1 MTGRVKH
8 TKDQNDSIDL
18 VFLSHPAY
26 PSSLFSL
33 WWPSNGGDGDGWKA
47 SWWMYLVVAPPLSLL
62 IPLIWPWLRNGECME
77 VAEDIEYSGIRMQNW
92 VLSNFGYQYILWPF
106 RSLVA
111 VPRLELKVCKSLFLN
126 LCSLDLF
133 LGPFGPP
140 LR

>member
-33 WWPSNGGDGDGWKA
+33 WWPSNGGDGWKA
-47 SWWMYLVVAPPLSLL
+47 SWWMYLVAPPLSLL

-111 VPRLELKVCKSLFLN
+111 VPRLEFKGSQVFVFGSPVGGR
-126 LCSLDLF
+126 LDF
-133 LGPFGPP
+133 SEKTK
-140 LR
+140 RR

>member
-1 MTGRVKH
+1 
-8 TKDQNDSIDL
+8 
-18 VFLSHPAY
+18 
-26 PSSLFSL
+26 
-33 WWPSNGGDGDGWKA
+33 
-47 SWWMYLVVAPPLSLL
+47 
-62 IPLIWPWLRNGECME
+62 ME

-133 LGPFGPP
+133 LGAFGPP